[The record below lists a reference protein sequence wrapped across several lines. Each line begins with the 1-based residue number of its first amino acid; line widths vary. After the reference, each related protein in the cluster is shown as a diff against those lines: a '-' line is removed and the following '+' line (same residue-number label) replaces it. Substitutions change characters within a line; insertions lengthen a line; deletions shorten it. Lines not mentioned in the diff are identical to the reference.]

1 MTTTSR
7 HADTTN
13 TPDIVMTTSSN
24 KPEEVLKYNVKFN
37 GILELTRN
45 KNRAK
50 KPIGTKIKTLI
61 PNYFAGTK
69 LSKSSESSESS
80 KLSKSSKSSES
91 SMSSESSQSSSSKF
105 YVFPGTKSSKSLSSE
120 SRQVDSN
127 WKKLVNKHEKK
138 VDASSMIRKTTP
150 KTLKKKKRHWKNL
163 VDKYSM

>member
-1 MTTTSR
+1 MTTTSG

-13 TPDIVMTTSSN
+13 TSDIVMTTSSN

-80 KLSKSSKSSES
+80 KLSKSSES
-91 SMSSESSQSSSSKF
+91 SMSSESYQSSSSKF
-105 YVFPGTKSSKSLSSE
+105 YVFPGTKSSNSLSSE

-127 WKKLVNKHEKK
+127 WKKLVNKHETK

>member
-1 MTTTSR
+1 MTTTSS

-50 KPIGTKIKTLI
+50 KRIGTKIKTLI

-69 LSKSSESSESS
+69 LSESSESSESS
-80 KLSKSSKSSES
+80 KLSELSKSSES
-91 SMSSESSQSSSSKF
+91 FESSESSQSSSSKF
-105 YVFPGTKSSKSLSSE
+105 YVFPGNKSSKSQSSE

-127 WKKLVNKHEKK
+127 WKKLVNKHETKG
-138 VDASSMIRKTTP
+138 DAYSMIRKTTP
-150 KTLKKKKRHWKNL
+150 KTSKKKERHWKNL
-163 VDKYSM
+163 VDKYSI